1 MAAGR
6 KIEKQLKARQVGFAA
21 IPGQMA
27 KTGYASDKEKRW
39 KTGGY
44 TMPGSRQNRSR

>member
-1 MAAGR
+1 MAALR
-6 KIEKQLKARQVGFAA
+6 KIEKRLRARQAGYMM

-27 KTGYASDKEKRW
+27 KTGYAYDKEKRW
-39 KTGGY
+39 RTGGY